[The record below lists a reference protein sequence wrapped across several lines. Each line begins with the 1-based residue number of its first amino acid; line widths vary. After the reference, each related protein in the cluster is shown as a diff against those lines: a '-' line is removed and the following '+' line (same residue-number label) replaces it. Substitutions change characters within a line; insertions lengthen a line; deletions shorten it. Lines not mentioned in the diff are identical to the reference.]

1 MKTAFF
7 ALAFAFLPPQAD
19 SLTVQF
25 AKGTKLTKS
34 FSLTIDLDLDEVSLH
49 IGERESP
56 PELLEKVEMTMSFGN
71 QYEVED
77 EYLAVEASRPTELV
91 RRFTKAT
98 ESNKQHFVMP
108 PSDPKDEDNTVES
121 PLVDHS
127 VSFTWDAKEQ
137 KYERA
142 FRGKEGEKAWL
153 EKLEEEM
160 DFERLLPPEKVEVGD
175 TWKIDGK
182 SFEAISSPG
191 GSLAFPTKK
200 EHKTDPLEDGL
211 KGTIEARY
219 DGKREVGGHTLAVI
233 HVAGELQGGM
243 DEDGEDSQQTKV
255 ALELEI
261 EGEYLWDMEHGRL
274 ASFELAGPAKLH
286 LTNSK
291 EIEARGQKVKML
303 MQFALSGECK
313 AAGRVE

>member
-1 MKTAFF
+1 MKPAVL

-19 SLTVQF
+19 SLRVNF

-34 FSLTIDLDLDEVSLH
+34 FSLKIDLDLEKVSLH
-49 IGERESP
+49 IGDREAP
-56 PELLEKVEMTMSFGN
+56 PELLEKVEMTMSFDN
-71 QYEVED
+71 EVEVED
-77 EYLAVEASRPTELV
+77 EYVAVEAARSTELL
-91 RRFTKAT
+91 RHFTKAT
-98 ESNKQHFVMP
+98 ESNKQHLLFP
-108 PSDPKDEDNTVES
+108 PAEPKDEDNTVES

-127 VSFTWDAKEQ
+127 VAFTWDAKEQ

-142 FRGKEGEKAWL
+142 FRGKEGEQAWL

-160 DFERLLPPEKVEVGD
+160 DFEHLLPPDKVEVGD

-191 GSLAFPTKK
+191 GSLSFPMKK
-200 EHKTDPLEDGL
+200 EHKTDPFENGL

-219 DGKREVGGHTLAVI
+219 DGKREVAGHALAVI

-243 DEDGEDSQQTKV
+243 DEDSEQMSV
-255 ALELEI
+255 ALEFEL

-274 ASFELAGPAKLH
+274 ASFELAGPAKFH
-286 LTNSK
+286 ATTSK
-291 EIEARGQKVKML
+291 EIDSRGQKVKML
-303 MQFALSGECK
+303 LRFDLAGECK
-313 AAGRVE
+313 AAGRVD